1 MCNFLPHLI
10 VLARGINH
18 NIFSLQLFAP
28 FFYLTYDM
36 LILCLITRYQAMR
49 GKMNELV
56 RVLDELKQ
64 VIRESLDN
72 DHGQNESEEVI
83 C

>member
-1 MCNFLPHLI
+1 MI
-10 VLARGINH
+10 A
-18 NIFSLQLFAP
+18 
-28 FFYLTYDM
+28 
-36 LILCLITRYQAMR
+36 RYQAMR

-72 DHGQNESEEVI
+72 DHMRVP
-83 C
+83 

>member
-1 MCNFLPHLI
+1 
-10 VLARGINH
+10 
-18 NIFSLQLFAP
+18 
-28 FFYLTYDM
+28 
-36 LILCLITRYQAMR
+36 MR

-64 VIRESLDN
+64 VIREALDN

-83 C
+83 

>member
-1 MCNFLPHLI
+1 
-10 VLARGINH
+10 
-18 NIFSLQLFAP
+18 
-28 FFYLTYDM
+28 
-36 LILCLITRYQAMR
+36 MR

-72 DHGQNESEEVI
+72 NHDQDESEEVI
-83 C
+83 

>member
-1 MCNFLPHLI
+1 MDVMI
-10 VLARGINH
+10 A
-18 NIFSLQLFAP
+18 
-28 FFYLTYDM
+28 
-36 LILCLITRYQAMR
+36 RYQAMR

-72 DHGQNESEEVI
+72 DHMRVP
-83 C
+83 

>member
-1 MCNFLPHLI
+1 MI
-10 VLARGINH
+10 A
-18 NIFSLQLFAP
+18 
-28 FFYLTYDM
+28 
-36 LILCLITRYQAMR
+36 RYQAMR

-72 DHGQNESEEVI
+72 DHDQNESEKVI
-83 C
+83 

>member
-1 MCNFLPHLI
+1 
-10 VLARGINH
+10 
-18 NIFSLQLFAP
+18 
-28 FFYLTYDM
+28 
-36 LILCLITRYQAMR
+36 MR

-83 C
+83 

>member
-1 MCNFLPHLI
+1 MI
-10 VLARGINH
+10 A
-18 NIFSLQLFAP
+18 
-28 FFYLTYDM
+28 
-36 LILCLITRYQAMR
+36 RYQAMR

-72 DHGQNESEEVI
+72 DHDQNESEEVM
-83 C
+83 

>member
-1 MCNFLPHLI
+1 M
-10 VLARGINH
+10 
-18 NIFSLQLFAP
+18 
-28 FFYLTYDM
+28 
-36 LILCLITRYQAMR
+36 ILCLITRYQAMR

-72 DHGQNESEEVI
+72 DRNQDESGEVI
-83 C
+83 

>member
-1 MCNFLPHLI
+1 M
-10 VLARGINH
+10 
-18 NIFSLQLFAP
+18 
-28 FFYLTYDM
+28 
-36 LILCLITRYQAMR
+36 ILCLITRYQAMR

-83 C
+83 